1 MYKYRDW
8 VSFTTIIRKES
19 HRFFRLWIQTMLPSA
34 VTALLYFVIFGNLI
48 GQHIGPMNGFSY
60 MEYIIP
66 GLIMMSVILNAYNN
80 VVSSFYGAKFQ
91 RSIEE
96 ILVSPTPNSIILM
109 GYMFGGILRGLIVG
123 LVVILVAMFFAPVHI
138 EHPILMLGVG
148 FLTASLFSL
157 AGFINSMF
165 ARSFDDIAIVPTFVL
180 TPLIYLGGVFYSV
193 DLLPP
198 FWEKISLVNP
208 ILYMIDAF
216 RYSML
221 GVSDIPIGLTIS
233 IIFGV
238 TVLFY
243 IIAFVLLTRGVGLRS

>member
-1 MYKYRDW
+1 MYSYSNW
-8 VSFTTIIRKES
+8 ISFATIVRKET
-19 HRFFRLWIQTMLPSA
+19 HRFFRIWAQTMLPSA
-34 VTALLYFVIFGNLI
+34 ITALLYFVVFGNLI
-48 GQHIGPMNGFSY
+48 GRFVTPIDGFTY
-60 MEYIIP
+60 IEYIIP
-66 GLIMMSVILNAYNN
+66 GLIMMSIMLNSYNN

-96 ILVSPTPNSIILM
+96 ILVSPTPNSMILM
-109 GYMFGGILRGLIVG
+109 GYMFGGILRAMVVGIIVA
-123 LVVILVAMFFAPVHI
+123 IVASFFAPINAAYPLLIFV
-138 EHPILMLGVG
+138 VT
-148 FLTASLFSL
+148 FLTACLFSL

-165 ARSFDDIAIVPTFVL
+165 AKSFDDVTIVPTFIL

-193 DLLPP
+193 DILPP

-233 IIFGV
+233 VIFLV
-238 TVLFY
+238 TALFY
-243 IIAFVLLTRGVGLRS
+243 VIALTLLKRGYGLRS